1 MSIVYYNMMNVS
13 RELFY
18 EKSNFADYYFHVVRA
33 PRQITRQ
40 IEAIPGVTKATGRIQ
55 KDVPVL
61 KENQQRA
68 TARLIGYPL
77 PMETEVNHLQ
87 LASGRLFE
95 KYPQGKGI
103 EILTDPQFA
112 GANNLSI
119 NDTVNIVAE
128 GKKVPL
134 TIVGTAI
141 SSEFIMV
148 MKDAATLM
156 PDPKTF
162 GIIMLPQEQAEKILN
177 LSGQVNQV
185 LITLAPGADEEKL
198 VLLIKVVKSLA

>member
-1 MSIVYYNMMNVS
+1 MVMDVLTRKLWRTIKNTKGQFLAVVAVVVIGTAIYISMSTVYYNMNLS

-18 EKSNFADYYFHVVRA
+18 EKSNFADYYFHMVRA

-68 TARLIGYPL
+68 TARLISYPL
-77 PMETEVNHLQ
+77 PMETEVNRLQ

-95 KYPQGKGI
+95 KYPPGKGI

-112 GANNLSI
+112 AANDLSI
-119 NDTVNIVAE
+119 NDLINIVAE
-128 GKKVPL
+128 GKK
-134 TIVGTAI
+134 
-141 SSEFIMV
+141 
-148 MKDAATLM
+148 
-156 PDPKTF
+156 
-162 GIIMLPQEQAEKILN
+162 
-177 LSGQVNQV
+177 
-185 LITLAPGADEEKL
+185 
-198 VLLIKVVKSLA
+198 SL